1 MEGLGGIWNILLD
14 AGCRS
19 ELKYEAVNQFCCRFS
34 HLRFCFT
41 CAVSSSTSRNS
52 GTRDHGLLQLRP
64 PRRGRPGWQGSGGG
78 REPSVC
84 FRCDRSGHLAMECPN
99 TADRGSRS
107 GGSVCCRLVQSLAA
121 NDPSVFTIK
130 EKAPIRSFSWLKA
143 PNLRHFEDTLLNGN
157 PW

>member
-1 MEGLGGIWNILLD
+1 MKQLKRIYNFNFVADSAISASASPAQSAAARAETQEPETMVCYNCDHPDEAARVGEAREG
-14 AGCRS
+14 
-19 ELKYEAVNQFCCRFS
+19 
-34 HLRFCFT
+34 
-41 CAVSSSTSRNS
+41 
-52 GTRDHGLLQLRP
+52 
-64 PRRGRPGWQGSGGG
+64 GW
-78 REPSVC
+78 EPSVC

>member
-1 MEGLGGIWNILLD
+1 MNH
-14 AGCRS
+14 
-19 ELKYEAVNQFCCRFS
+19 LKRIYNFNFVADFDLVMAEAISAQD
-34 HLRFCFT
+34 
-41 CAVSSSTSRNS
+41 SRPW
-52 GTRDHGLLQLRP
+52 LQLRP
-64 PRRGRPGWQGSGGG
+64 LAGWRGSGGG

-130 EKAPIRSFSWLKA
+130 EKVPISSFSWLKA

>member
-1 MEGLGGIWNILLD
+1 MKQ
-14 AGCRS
+14 
-19 ELKYEAVNQFCCRFS
+19 LKRIYNFNFVADSAISASASPAQSAAARAETQEPE
-34 HLRFCFT
+34 
-41 CAVSSSTSRNS
+41 
-52 GTRDHGLLQLRP
+52 RDHGLLQLRP
-64 PRRGRPGWQGSGGG
+64 PRRGRPGWRGSGGG

-84 FRCDRSGHLAMECPN
+84 FRCDRSGHLAMECPD